1 MRAEAELLPLKNFEQ
16 ILKGIMDAIKNR
28 FPEAIILLK
37 DEIYGDEDLNIDI
50 FVETE
55 DILSVDEEVSQVVFD
70 LTKETDFLI
79 LPTGAPMESCPVK
92 R

>member
-1 MRAEAELLPLKNFEQ
+1 MRPTAELLPLKNFEQ
-16 ILKGIMDAIKNR
+16 TLKEIMDAIKNR

-37 DEIYGDEDLNIDI
+37 DEIYEDEDLNIDI

-55 DILSVDEEVSQVVFD
+55 DILSVDEEVNRVVFD
-70 LTKETDFLI
+70 LTKENDFLI
-79 LPTGAPMESCPVK
+79 LPTVSPMESCPVK